1 MYLYIER
8 KDIAMRR
15 RTFIQ
20 TLPLA
25 AAGSAA
31 ALKSNATGLSQNG
44 SGETSDL
51 PKFQPT
57 GAEQFIRPDVHAGD
71 RPSGASFATRSPALG
86 LNGAAGT
93 AHPLATQT
101 AIAILKR
108 GGSAVD
114 AAVAANAVLGFVE
127 PTSSGLGGDCFAFVW
142 DPEAGRLLGMA
153 SSGRSPK
160 LLSLA
165 TVRSRA
171 VNGHIPSVGAVSVST
186 PGALDG
192 WWTLHQ
198 RYGKLK
204 WAELFEPAI
213 AACEAGDPT
222 PQIIGYYLKRNLEFF
237 EHAGSAIEETAN
249 AMKTYKLPSGVA
261 PNEYDVR
268 RNPDLARTY
277 QMIASGGRDAFYDG
291 PIAQTIDAYFKR
303 IGGWLS
309 VDDLRERHA
318 EWVEPLVTKY
328 RGVDVYGMPANT
340 QGLATLQ
347 MLSMIEQFDM
357 RGYGFQSPQSLQ
369 VQIEA
374 KRLAYEDRARYYAD
388 PHFAKIPIEWLNSKE
403 YAKQRAKLIRLN
415 AINDHVA
422 PGRAPS
428 HGDTTYFTTADKDGM
443 MVSMI
448 QSNFRGMGS
457 GLVAD
462 GLGFMFQDRGQ
473 LFSLED
479 GHPNIYAPGKRPFQT
494 IIPGFAS
501 KDGLPWLSFG
511 VMGGDMQPQGQTQIS
526 LNRVDYGLDV
536 QAAADSPRWHHEGS
550 SQTMG
555 EDRAGLGP
563 RGLLRLEA
571 GVPAATRKALADLGW
586 PMGESDGGFG
596 RYECIELRKQGADR
610 VYAAGSEMRAD
621 AVALAY

>member
-1 MYLYIER
+1 M
-8 KDIAMRR
+8 
-15 RTFIQ
+15 
-20 TLPLA
+20 
-25 AAGSAA
+25 
-31 ALKSNATGLSQNG
+31 
-44 SGETSDL
+44 
-51 PKFQPT
+51 
-57 GAEQFIRPDVHAGD
+57 
-71 RPSGASFATRSPALG
+71 
-86 LNGAAGT
+86 
-93 AHPLATQT
+93 
-101 AIAILKR
+101 LKR

-142 DPEAGRLLGMA
+142 DPKAAKLMGMA

-160 LLSLA
+160 SLSLE

-171 VNGHIPSVGAVSVST
+171 VHGHIPSVGAVSVST
-186 PGALDG
+186 PGALGG
-192 WWTLHQ
+192 WWALHQ

-213 AACEAGDPT
+213 QACETGNPT
-222 PQIIGYYLKRNLEFF
+222 PQIIGYYIKGNMEFF
-237 EHAGSAIEETAN
+237 AHAGSAIEETAN
-249 AMKTYKLPSGVA
+249 AMKTYMLPGGAA
-261 PNEYDVR
+261 PGAYDVR

-277 QMIASGGRDAFYDG
+277 KMIAAGGRDAFYDG
-291 PIAQTIDAYFKR
+291 PIAKTIDAYFKR

-309 VDDLRERHA
+309 ADDLREHQA

-328 RGVDVYGMPANT
+328 RGVDVYAMPANT

-347 MLSMIEQFDM
+347 MLNMIEDFDM
-357 RGYGFQSPQSLQ
+357 RRYGFQSAQSLQ

-374 KRLAYEDRARYYAD
+374 KRLAYEDRAKYYAD

-403 YAKQRAKLIRLN
+403 YAKERARQIRLDG
-415 AINDHVA
+415 INDHVS
-422 PGRAPS
+422 PGQAPS
-428 HGDTTYFTTADKDGM
+428 HGDTTYFTTADSSGM
-443 MVSMI
+443 MVSII

-473 LFSLED
+473 LFSLQD
-479 GHPNIYAPGKRPFQT
+479 GHANIYAPGKRPLQT

-501 KDGLPWLSFG
+501 KDGVPWLSFG
-511 VMGGDMQPQGQTQIS
+511 VMGGDMQPQGQTQII

-536 QAAADSPRWHHEGS
+536 QSAADSPRWHHEGS
-550 SQTMG
+550 SQSMG
-555 EDRAGLGP
+555 EDRPGMGP
-563 RGLLRLEA
+563 RGTLRLEA

-596 RYECIELRKQGADR
+596 RYECIELRNQGGTR

>member
-1 MYLYIER
+1 
-8 KDIAMRR
+8 
-15 RTFIQ
+15 
-20 TLPLA
+20 
-25 AAGSAA
+25 
-31 ALKSNATGLSQNG
+31 
-44 SGETSDL
+44 
-51 PKFQPT
+51 
-57 GAEQFIRPDVHAGD
+57 
-71 RPSGASFATRSPALG
+71 LG

-101 AIAILKR
+101 AIAMLKH

-114 AAVAANAVLGFVE
+114 AAIAANAVLGFVE
-127 PTSSGLGGDCFAFVW
+127 PVSSGLGGDCFAFVW
-142 DPEAGRLLGMA
+142 DPKVGKVQAMA

-160 LLSLA
+160 ALTLE
-165 TVRSRA
+165 TVRARA
-171 VNGHIPSVGAVSVST
+171 VNGHIPPLGAVSVST
-186 PGALDG
+186 PGCLGG
-192 WWTLHQ
+192 WWALHQ

-213 AACEAGDPT
+213 YACENGDPT
-222 PQIIGYYLKRNLEFF
+222 PQIIGFYLKRNM
-237 EHAGSAIEETAN
+237 AIFQRPNSGVEETAN
-249 AMKTYKLPSGVA
+249 AVHTYRMPNGNW

-277 QMIASGGRDAFYDG
+277 RMIAAGGRDAFYDG
-291 PIAQTIDAYFKR
+291 PIARTIDAYFKR

-309 VDDLRERHA
+309 AEDLREHHA
-318 EWVEPLVTKY
+318 EWDEPLVTNY

-347 MLSMIEQFDM
+347 MLNIIENFDL
-357 RGYGFQSPQSLQ
+357 REYGFQSPQSLH

-388 PHFAKIPIEWLNSKE
+388 PHFAKIPIEWLNSKD
-403 YAKQRAKLIRLN
+403 YAKERAKLIRLD
-415 AINDHVA
+415 AINPHVS
-422 PGRAPS
+422 PGEAPS

-443 MVSMI
+443 MVSII

-473 LFSLED
+473 LFSLQD

-494 IIPGFAS
+494 IIPGFAVRDS
-501 KDGLPWLSFG
+501 RPWMSFG
-511 VMGGDMQPQGQTQIS
+511 VMGGDMQPQGQSQIII
-526 LNRVDYGLDV
+526 NRLDYGLDI
-536 QAAADSPRWHHEGS
+536 QACADSPRWHHEGS
-550 SQTMG
+550 SQSMG
-555 EDRAGLGP
+555 EDSPGIGPLGM
-563 RGLLRLEA
+563 LRLEA
-571 GVPAATRKALADLGW
+571 GVPNATRKALIDLGW
-586 PMGESDGGFG
+586 PTAQSDGGFG
-596 RYECIELRKQGADR
+596 RYEGIEVRVEGGER